1 MDQTTPDDPTEPHPK
16 TAPTPK
22 RAIDKDAILSQIK
35 VNTDLLSQDQ
45 QDHLTAIHTASMSGC
60 YQNNEHPYLTTF
72 SFRWENK
79 APPFRIWVAQFGRQ
93 CKDLIQA
100 KCDQLEEQGVLLAP
114 RCIG

>member
-1 MDQTTPDDPTEPHPK
+1 
-16 TAPTPK
+16 
-22 RAIDKDAILSQIK
+22 
-35 VNTDLLSQDQ
+35 
-45 QDHLTAIHTASMSGC
+45 MSGC

-93 CKDLIQA
+93 CKYLIQA